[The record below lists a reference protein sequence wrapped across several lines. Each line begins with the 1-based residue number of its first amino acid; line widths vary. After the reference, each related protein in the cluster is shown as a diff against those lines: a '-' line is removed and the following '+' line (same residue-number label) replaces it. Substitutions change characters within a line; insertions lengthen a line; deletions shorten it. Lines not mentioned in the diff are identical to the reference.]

1 MNSRREIISMLKA
14 VNIWLRQSHF
24 CHSIPDRCF
33 TYNNRCLPICARCTG
48 ILIGGVVSLLIFNIF
63 NIHLGYQI
71 SFILAI
77 PLIIDGGLQYLNY
90 TPSKNNRRFVTG
102 FLFGVGS
109 IIFSWNIAHFIL
121 YQFI

>member
-1 MNSRREIISMLKA
+1 MNLRHEIISMLKA
-14 VNIWLRQSHF
+14 VNIWLRQSHL

-63 NIHLGYQI
+63 NIYLSYQI
-71 SFILAI
+71 SIILVI
-77 PLIIDGGLQYLNY
+77 PMIIDGGLQYLNY

-109 IIFSWNIAHFIL
+109 IIFSRNIAHFIL
-121 YQFI
+121 CRFI